1 MLEASADETLALTHL
16 LVELIQNGKHPKPL
30 HEFALA
36 RGKDKR
42 ITDQI
47 SEELVNTFIT
57 GLEREDIETLSYS
70 MYRICKVIEKFAER
84 FNLAPDRLVGVDFSR
99 QVELMQRATE
109 TLADMVRL
117 LRKMPPLETVKEMND
132 RLQSIES
139 AADDVMLELLREA
152 YGGKF
157 KPLQAMMVRL
167 QPVNGFAA
175 ESSSAVM
182 IGLASHFGIPVSTTH
197 TVSAA
202 IMGVGAAKRFGAL
215 KWTIVERMAWA
226 WLLTIPVSAAIGFWL
241 MRAVQLLGYAE

>member
-1 MLEASADETLALTHL
+1 MFSVQKYFSQDAKFFDLLEASADETKALTRL
-16 LVELIQNGKHPKPL
+16 LVELIQSGKHPKPL
-30 HEFALA
+30 HEFALI

-84 FNLAPDRLVGVDFSR
+84 YNLVPERLKGVDFSR
-99 QVELMQRATE
+99 QAELMERAAD
-109 TLADMVRL
+109 TLCEMVRL

-139 AADDVMLELLREA
+139 EADDVMLDLLRDA

-157 KPLQAMMVRL
+157 EPLQALMVRDL
-167 QPVNGFAA
+167 YDLLERAIDRCRDCGN
-175 ESSSAVM
+175 AV
-182 IGLASHFGIPVSTTH
+182 SHIV
-197 TVSAA
+197 
-202 IMGVGAAKRFGAL
+202 L
-215 KWTIVERMAWA
+215 KN
-226 WLLTIPVSAAIGFWL
+226 S
-241 MRAVQLLGYAE
+241 